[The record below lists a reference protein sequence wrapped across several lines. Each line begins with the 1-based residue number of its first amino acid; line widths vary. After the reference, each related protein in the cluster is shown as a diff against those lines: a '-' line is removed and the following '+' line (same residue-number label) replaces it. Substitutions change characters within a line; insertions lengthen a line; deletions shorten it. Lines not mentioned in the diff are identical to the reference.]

1 MIRRM
6 IGAMIRAR
14 AGLAARVAALMLG
27 LLVATAVSSA
37 MARESFVLIIDSSG
51 SMAASLAGRTR
62 LDAARDAIL
71 AEVRAWPD
79 DRDLA
84 LVAYGHRRARDCRDI
99 ETVLPLGHAG
109 PDAVAASLAQLRARG
124 KTPLSAAL
132 RQAAALLPEQGGTI
146 VLVSDGLE
154 TCHEDPCAVAEDLRK
169 AHADLVIHV
178 VGFGLPAKEMQAL
191 ACIAGKSGIAV
202 DAGDGAALSK
212 ALTDVSAA
220 AAPPPPAA
228 PVPEPAGTAEPAP
241 PEPSPPVAAP
251 PAIVP
256 ARLEAVVGDS
266 AVPGPVRWRIVPKG
280 SDAAVYE
287 GESRALALDLPAGA
301 YRVAVAGSNATGEAE
316 VLISAAAAQPYRV
329 AIDAGLLRLSMVA
342 APGRAIAET
351 DLKGAPAYRIEPLD
365 GQPPAEAAAALSSD
379 VMLMPG
385 RYRVTGS
392 LGPFSASRTVT
403 VRRGEA
409 QSVEI
414 DLQLGRVTL
423 EAIADGA
430 SEPIAEGIGLDW
442 ALEPLDGDGGRQS
455 AVATAR
461 PAFVASAGRYRAAL
475 TIDGATLDAPVAVTA
490 GGDATARIVIPSAA
504 LTLEAGLA
512 AGTPAFDD
520 WRDTRWTVTPVSLS
534 GGATAG
540 PAIEDKS
547 ETHPALVL
555 LPGLWRVSVV
565 SGEARAEEEIRLRPG
580 EHRALRLDVGA
591 GRLIMAAA
599 PVAGPAPSNIV
610 FSAFPLSEDGVAAER
625 PLATGGAR
633 DQLSA
638 ILPAGRYRIT
648 AADEMGRAASTD
660 LMLAAGEVRR
670 VDLQLEKGA
679 AP

>member
-1 MIRRM
+1 
-6 IGAMIRAR
+6 MIRAMNR
-14 AGLAARVAALMLG
+14 ARVGLAARVAAVVAAS
-27 LLVATAVSSA
+27 LLALTAVSSA
-37 MARESFVLIIDSSG
+37 VARESFVLIIDSSG
-51 SMAASLAGRTR
+51 SMAATLAGRTR

-71 AEVRAWPD
+71 AGVRAWPA

-169 AHADLVIHV
+169 AQADLVIHV

-191 ACIAGKSGIAV
+191 ACIAGKSGLAV

-212 ALTDVSAA
+212 ALTDVSAG
-220 AAPPPPAA
+220 APMPPVASTPDPA
-228 PVPEPAGTAEPAP
+228 PAAEPAP
-241 PEPSPPVAAP
+241 PKPSPPVAAP
-251 PAIVP
+251 PTIVP
-256 ARLEAVVGDS
+256 ARLEAVVGDR

-280 SDAAVYE
+280 ADVAVYE
-287 GESRALALDLPAGA
+287 GESRALALDLPAGV

-316 VLISAAAAQPYRV
+316 LQISAAATQPYRV

-365 GQPPAEAAAALSSD
+365 GQPPAGAAATLSSD
-379 VMLMPG
+379 IMLMPG
-385 RYRVTGS
+385 RYRVIGS

-414 DLQLGRVTL
+414 DLNLGRVTL
-423 EAIADGA
+423 EAIAEGA
-430 SEPIAEGIGLDW
+430 GEPIAEGLGLDW
-442 ALEPLDGDGGRQS
+442 TLEPVDGDGRRQS

-461 PAFVASAGRYRAAL
+461 PAFVAAAGRYRAAL
-475 TIDGATLDAPVAVTA
+475 TIDGATLDAAVVVTA

-520 WRDTRWTVTPVSLS
+520 WRDTRWTVTPVALS
-534 GGATAG
+534 GAASAG

-565 SGEARAEEEIRLRPG
+565 SGEARAEKEIRLRPG
-580 EHRALRLDVGA
+580 EHRALRLDLGA
-591 GRLIMAAA
+591 GRLTMAGA
-599 PVAGPAPSNIV
+599 PVDGPAPLNIV
-610 FSAFPLSEDGVAAER
+610 FSAFPLSEDGVPAER

-648 AADEMGRAASTD
+648 VADEMGRAASTD

>member
-1 MIRRM
+1 
-6 IGAMIRAR
+6 MIRAMNR
-14 AGLAARVAALMLG
+14 ARVGLAARVAAVVAAS
-27 LLVATAVSSA
+27 LLALTAVSPA
-37 MARESFVLIIDSSG
+37 VARESFVLIIDSSG

-71 AEVRAWPD
+71 AEVRAWPA

-146 VLVSDGLE
+146 VLLSDGLE

-178 VGFGLPAKEMQAL
+178 VGFGLPAKEMQVL
-191 ACIAGKSGIAV
+191 ACIAGKSGLAV

-220 AAPPPPAA
+220 AAPTPAA
-228 PVPEPAGTAEPAP
+228 PVPEPAGAAEPAP
-241 PEPSPPVAAP
+241 PKPSPAAAAP
-251 PAIVP
+251 PTIVP

-287 GESRALALDLPAGA
+287 GKSRALALDLPAGA

-316 VLISAAAAQPYRV
+316 VQISAAAAQPYRV
-329 AIDAGLLRLSMVA
+329 AIDAGLLSLSMVA

-379 VMLMPG
+379 IMLMPG

-392 LGPFSASRTVT
+392 LGPYSASRTVT

-442 ALEPLDGDGGRQS
+442 ALEPLDGAGGRQS
-455 AVATAR
+455 AAATAR
-461 PAFVASAGRYRAAL
+461 PAFVAAAGRYRAAL

-580 EHRALRLDVGA
+580 EHRALRLDLGA
-591 GRLIMAAA
+591 GRLTMAAA
-599 PVAGPAPSNIV
+599 PKGGPTPSNIV
-610 FSAFPLSEDGVAAER
+610 FSAFPLSPDGVPAER
-625 PLATGGAR
+625 PVATGGAR

-670 VDLQLEKGA
+670 VDLQLEEGA